1 MSVRT
6 RSTLGSLLV
15 TFVLLGGC
23 QWVGWLPAS
32 SSSPSPG
39 GEPLTEV
46 EAKYALLAE
55 LGNLWYCD
63 PDFYPIAFEDEQ
75 AAALRNWAEVTADA
89 NNLEAILEHL
99 GWRSDRD
106 LTDAD
111 KLAIYREWKVLRAMT
126 LQASGGSSWQFDLLT
141 LDGPAAD
148 AGHHSLGTITN
159 GGRIEVALREPS
171 TGPACPICLSRGT
184 LIDTPHGQVAVER
197 LRAGDMVWTID
208 SDGRRVAA
216 PIEAIGSTRAPAIHR
231 VVHLV
236 LADGREA
243 WVSPGHPTAD
253 GRTLGALRP
262 GDQLDGARVVSA
274 QRVAYGG
281 GATFD
286 LLPAGSSGAYW
297 ANGILLGSTL
307 TR

>member
-1 MSVRT
+1 MSART
-6 RSTLGSLLV
+6 RGTLGSLLA

-89 NNLEAILEHL
+89 SDLEAILQHL

-111 KLAIYREWKVLRAMT
+111 KLTIYREWKVLRAMT
-126 LQASGGSSWQFDLLT
+126 LQASGGSSWQFDLFT
-141 LDGPAAD
+141 LDGQAAE
-148 AGHHSLGTITN
+148 AGHRTVGTITN

-171 TGPACPICLSRGT
+171 TGPACPICLSRST
-184 LIDTPHGQVAVER
+184 LIDTPNGRVPVER
-197 LRAGDMVWTID
+197 LRVGDVVWTID
-208 SDGRRVAA
+208 PDGRRVAA
-216 PIEAIGSTRAPAIHR
+216 PIEAIGSTRVPATHR
-231 VVHLV
+231 VVHFV
-236 LADGREA
+236 LADGREV
-243 WVSPGHPTAD
+243 WVSPGHPTVD
-253 GRTLGALRP
+253 GRTIGTLGP
-262 GDQLDGARVVSA
+262 GDELDGGRVVSA
-274 QRVAYGG
+274 QLVAYGG

-286 LLPAGSSGAYW
+286 LLPAGSRGAYW
-297 ANGILLGSTL
+297 ANGILLGSSL
-307 TR
+307 AR